1 MRGEARMKEGV
12 RQSAL
17 WGKRSGSRGSA
28 LWGKGG
34 RGFAAFLGALVMVAG
49 PLAPVGESKTKD
61 YDAFVTPTL
70 LQSAQANPDKLF
82 HVIVQGDGSR
92 GSAFVTRLVA
102 AEAAK
107 GSGSSSEN
115 RDRFFNQQL
124 RAQFT
129 SVSGLAA
136 QLSGRL
142 IVRLADM
149 KGVTAI
155 TPDGPIEFAYQN
167 KQKWAHVSE
176 VARLW
181 RNLEWGY
188 VKPPAIAI
196 VDSGIEANRSDF
208 GWGSKVV
215 HQRVMTSLAGNS
227 AADGRGHG
235 TFVAGLAAGVGS
247 NYAGA
252 APGAPLVS
260 IDVMDDQGMART
272 SDVIAAADWI
282 LANKNTYNI
291 KVANFSLHSS
301 VPNSFMYDPLA
312 KAVERLWFNGV
323 TVVAA
328 AGNYAVDGQ
337 PSGVLFA
344 PGSDPFVITVGAA
357 DIGKFLSTEDDSA
370 APWSAYGYTPDGFRK
385 PELGAPGRY
394 MIGPVP
400 TGSTLVAQ
408 RPEQVRG
415 TGYMELSGTSLAAPV
430 VAGMAA
436 YLMAT
441 HPTWTPDQVKGA
453 LMLTAKP
460 AGRAA
465 QWSLGVGEAMV
476 QKANYVSNPPNPN
489 AALNQFVVADTAAGG
504 QKVFDTASWAN
515 MATANASWANASW
528 ASASWANASW
538 ASASWANASWAN
550 ASWASASWASA
561 SGAAASWANA
571 SWASA
576 SWAANFQDGAA
587 GELGIGGLILSLE
600 EEQILAQLEAT
611 DPTTP

>member
-1 MRGEARMKEGV
+1 
-12 RQSAL
+12 
-17 WGKRSGSRGSA
+17 
-28 LWGKGG
+28 
-34 RGFAAFLGALVMVAG
+34 
-49 PLAPVGESKTKD
+49 
-61 YDAFVTPTL
+61 
-70 LQSAQANPDKLF
+70 
-82 HVIVQGDGSR
+82 
-92 GSAFVTRLVA
+92 
-102 AEAAK
+102 
-107 GSGSSSEN
+107 
-115 RDRFFNQQL
+115 
-124 RAQFT
+124 
-129 SVSGLAA
+129 
-136 QLSGRL
+136 
-142 IVRLADM
+142 
-149 KGVTAI
+149 
-155 TPDGPIEFAYQN
+155 
-167 KQKWAHVSE
+167 
-176 VARLW
+176 
-181 RNLEWGY
+181 
-188 VKPPAIAI
+188 
-196 VDSGIEANRSDF
+196 
-208 GWGSKVV
+208 
-215 HQRVMTSLAGNS
+215 MTSLAGNS

-291 KVANFSLHSS
+291 RVANFSLHSS
-301 VPNSFMYDPLA
+301 VPNSFMFDPLA

-323 TVVAA
+323 TVVTA

-344 PGSDPFVITVGAA
+344 PGSDPFVITVGAT
-357 DIGKFLSTEDDSA
+357 DIGKYLSTEDDSA

-436 YLMAT
+436 YLLAT

-465 QWSLGVGEAMV
+465 QWSLGVGEAMA
-476 QKANYVSNPPNPN
+476 QKANYVYEPAEPERGAEPVRRLGSAERRPEGLRHGFLGQPGHGQRLLGERLLGLGLLGERLVGERLLGERLVGERPRGPRPPGRARPWRRPRGRRPPGRCRPSRTARRSSRHRRPDPDARGGADPR
-489 AALNQFVVADTAAGG
+489 AARGGRANRTDDPLARAHRRRRARPALAAGRALSRPG
-504 QKVFDTASWAN
+504 PG
-515 MATANASWANASW
+515 
-528 ASASWANASW
+528 SARRLWRL
-538 ASASWANASWAN
+538 SAE
-550 ASWASASWASA
+550 
-561 SGAAASWANA
+561 AAYRPPREA
-571 SWASA
+571 
-576 SWAANFQDGAA
+576 
-587 GELGIGGLILSLE
+587 LGRGFGDRRRGGRRAHARRARAGGLQGEDLGRHADADRERE
-600 EEQILAQLEAT
+600 ERQARPQAEEGPAGDAPDRRRGERHGRT
-611 DPTTP
+611 SRSRGSSSRRSS